1 MISSFPL
8 IYLGSMLTSVLA
20 TPMVVKL
27 ANKFGVLDK
36 PDPRKVHSVP
46 VPRIGGVAIVVA
58 MMAGALPGYL
68 VDSDLRS
75 AFYNHQS
82 EVITLLV
89 SSFAIFLIGLL
100 DDLLNLPS
108 KIKLVAMVLG
118 AIAVCNAGIRIEH
131 IAFFNV
137 TFAPWISWIITIGW
151 ICTVTVAINFIDGL
165 DGLAAGISAIA
176 CGVIAV
182 IAAHNADSI
191 LIVPSLALLG
201 SLTGF
206 LFFNFNPAK
215 IFMGDCGSMF
225 IGFMLAVTSIKCNSK
240 TGTAMG
246 LALPA
251 LALSIPLFDTLITM
265 IRRGILKRRSI
276 FSAEKGH
283 VHHKLME
290 MGMEHRNAVL
300 TLYAAQLA
308 LAGLGLLTL
317 YNSSDAGLALIFG
330 TAMVFILVFF
340 HKTGSVR
347 VWETIVA
354 MRRNAAMSRE
364 QKVYRNVFEQSQLRF
379 ANAFTFDEWWRETCE
394 SARALQFRTLKL
406 PLTNRDGLERIAEWN
421 SGPMPG
427 PPQTIKVTIPV
438 RHRRSGGPLK
448 AEAEVAVLDSLE
460 SAGARVTFFARLMEE
475 HCLAALPVS
484 NSAPATPP
492 PAPKKAAMISA
503 LLTEPTSPLHQP
515 KAKSR
520 RGSTPRMDNRATPGS
535 GGKRRVAIVHDFLY
549 VYAGAERVLEQMIE
563 AYPDADLFSLFDFLP
578 HKDRGFLKGKSV
590 TTSFIQRMPMA
601 STKHRHYL
609 PFMPLAIEQLDV
621 SRYDI
626 VISSSYLAA
635 KGVITSPNQIH
646 ICYCHTPV
654 RFAWDMQAQ
663 YLQESGLTYGLKSL
677 FARAV
682 LHYVRNWDVR
692 SANGV
697 DQFVSNSH
705 FVARRINKIYRRDAL
720 VIYPPVDVEKF
731 TLCETKDDY
740 YITTSRLVP
749 YKRID
754 LIVEAFNRMPD
765 KKLLVIGEGPDF
777 YKIKGKA
784 GPNVQMLGHQPLE
797 QMKQYVQKAKA
808 FVFAAEEDFG
818 IVAVEAMACGTPV
831 IAFGRGGVTESV
843 IPGKTGIF
851 FESQTLDSLTAAIEK
866 FELAPTMNPVDICE
880 HAKYFSNARFRDD
893 LSSLIE
899 DKWSRFV
906 SDVGQLNKASSAA
919 SELESTQSTNPPPLA
934 IGEEPGGSAQP
945 MMRGSIQLPS
955 ETA

>member
-1 MISSFPL
+1 MISTYPL
-8 IYLGSMLTSVLA
+8 IYLGSMLTAVLA
-20 TPMVVKL
+20 TPLVVK
-27 ANKFGVLDK
+27 AAHRFGVLDK
-36 PDPRKVHSVP
+36 PDPRKVHRVP
-46 VPRIGGVAIVVA
+46 IPRIGGVAIVIA
-58 MMAGALPGYL
+58 MLAGAIPGYL
-68 VDSDLRS
+68 IDTDLRTY
-75 AFYNHQS
+75 FYRSQG
-82 EVITLLV
+82 EVLALLI
-89 SSFAIFLIGLL
+89 SSVAIFMVGLL

-108 KIKLVAMVLG
+108 KVKLVALVLA
-118 AIAVCNAGIRIEH
+118 AIAVCNAGVRIEH
-131 IAFFNV
+131 LPLIGEFDS
-137 TFAPWISWIITIGW
+137 PWISWLVTIFW

-240 TGTAMG
+240 SGTAMG
-246 LALPA
+246 LVLPA
-251 LALSIPLFDTLITM
+251 LALGIPLFDTLITM

-300 TLYAAQLA
+300 TLYAAQLV
-308 LAGLGLLTL
+308 LAGLGLLTI
-317 YNSSDAGLALIFG
+317 YNSSDSGLALIFG
-330 TAMVFILVFF
+330 TAAVFILVFF
-340 HKTGSVR
+340 YKTGSVQL
-347 VWETIVA
+347 WETIMA
-354 MRRNAAMSRE
+354 MRRNAAMNRE
-364 QKVYRNVFEQSQLRF
+364 QKTYRNVFEQSQLRF
-379 ANAFTFDEWWRETCE
+379 ANAFTFEDWWRETCE
-394 SARALQFRTLKL
+394 SAKALQFRTLKL
-406 PLTNRDGLERIAEWN
+406 PLTNRDGVERVAEWH

-427 PPQTIKVTIPV
+427 PQQTIKVTIPV

-475 HCLAALPVS
+475 HCLAVLPADT
-484 NSAPATPP
+484 SAPVAKPVVT
-492 PAPKKAAMISA
+492 KKVNMASM
-503 LLTEPTSPLHQP
+503 LLTEPTSPLHQ
-515 KAKSR
+515 AKSKPH
-520 RGSTPRMDNRATPGS
+520 RGTSSRMENRATPGS

-563 AYPDADLFSLFDFLP
+563 AYPEADIFSLFDFLP
-578 HKDRGFLKGKSV
+578 HKDRAFLKGKSV

-682 LHYVRNWDVR
+682 LHYIRNWDVR

-697 DQFVSNSH
+697 DQFVSNSQ

-731 TLCETKDDY
+731 TLCEEKEDY

-831 IAFGRGGVTESV
+831 IAFGRGGATESI

-851 FESQTLDSLTAAIEK
+851 FESQTIDALTEAIQK
-866 FELAPTMNPVDICE
+866 FETSPKMDPAVIRAQAE
-880 HAKYFSNARFRDD
+880 RFSNARFRQELMELVEEKWVAFVGTIAGPQQKETIASMSERVVAAD
-893 LSSLIE
+893 LPT
-899 DKWSRFV
+899 
-906 SDVGQLNKASSAA
+906 
-919 SELESTQSTNPPPLA
+919 SEQDRGVIAPAITN
-934 IGEEPGGSAQP
+934 
-945 MMRGSIQLPS
+945 
-955 ETA
+955 

>member
-1 MISSFPL
+1 MISTFPL

-20 TPMVVKL
+20 TPLVVKV
-27 ANKFGVLDK
+27 AHKFGVLDK
-36 PDPRKVHSVP
+36 PDPRKVHRVP
-46 VPRIGGVAIVVA
+46 IPRIGGVAIVVA
-58 MMAGALPGYL
+58 MLAGALPGYL
-68 VDSDLRS
+68 IDSDLRNS
-75 AFYNHQS
+75 FFTHRG
-82 EVITLLV
+82 EVLTLLIG
-89 SSFAIFLIGLL
+89 SFAIFLVGLL

-108 KIKLVAMVLG
+108 KIKLVALVLA

-131 IAFFNV
+131 LPLIGEFD
-137 TFAPWISWIITIGW
+137 APWISWLVTIFW

-182 IAAHNADSI
+182 IAAHNSDSI

-240 TGTAMG
+240 SGTAMG
-246 LALPA
+246 LLLPA
-251 LALSIPLFDTLITM
+251 LALGIPLFDTVITM

-300 TLYAAQLA
+300 TLYGATAV
-308 LAGLGLLTL
+308 LAGLGVLTL

-330 TAMVFILVFF
+330 TAVVFILLFF
-340 HKTGSVR
+340 YKVGSVQ

-354 MRRNAAMSRE
+354 MRRNAAMRSE
-364 QKVYRNVFEQSQLRF
+364 QKTYRNVFEQSQLRF
-379 ANAFTFDEWWRETCE
+379 ANAFSFDEWWREVCE

-427 PPQTIKVTIPV
+427 PQQTIKVTIPV
-438 RHRRSGGPLK
+438 RHRRGGNALK

-475 HCLAALPVS
+475 HCLAVLPTS
-484 NSAPATPP
+484 SSAPASPTV
-492 PAPKKAAMISA
+492 APKKVNMAPM
-503 LLTEPTSPLHQP
+503 LLTEPTSPMHP
-515 KAKSR
+515 GKSKPR
-520 RGSTPRMDNRATPGS
+520 RGTSPRMDNRATPSS

-563 AYPDADLFSLFDFLP
+563 AYPEADIFSLFDFLP

-682 LHYVRNWDVR
+682 LHYIRNWDVR

-697 DQFVSNSH
+697 DQFVSNSQ
-705 FVARRINKIYRRDAL
+705 FVARRIKKIYRRDAL

-731 TLCETKDDY
+731 TLCEEKDDY

-797 QMKQYVQKAKA
+797 QMKQYVQKAKG

-831 IAFGRGGVTESV
+831 IAFGRGGATESIV
-843 IPGKTGIF
+843 PGKTGIF
-851 FESQTLDSLTAAIEK
+851 FESQTIDSLTEAIQR
-866 FELAPTMNPVDICE
+866 FESSPKMDPAVIRAQAE
-880 HAKYFSNARFRDD
+880 RFSNARFRQE
-893 LSSLIE
+893 LTELVEQNWTAFLVTSSLASPLRNSEIGTL
-899 DKWSRFV
+899 DTQQIDDGKGNKMV
-906 SDVGQLNKASSAA
+906 SVKN
-919 SELESTQSTNPPPLA
+919 
-934 IGEEPGGSAQP
+934 
-945 MMRGSIQLPS
+945 
-955 ETA
+955 